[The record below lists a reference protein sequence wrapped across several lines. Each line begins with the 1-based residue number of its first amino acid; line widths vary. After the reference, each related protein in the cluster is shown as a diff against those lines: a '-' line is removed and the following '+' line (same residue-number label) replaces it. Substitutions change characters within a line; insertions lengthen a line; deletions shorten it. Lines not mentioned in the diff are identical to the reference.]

1 MSNVAT
7 GGPEDVTALMQYDII
22 PLLTAFLIE
31 NSPGIADQAIWAVGN
46 LAGDSP
52 GLRDQL
58 IDSGGVDAV
67 IHFINNTE
75 NRNNLIQAVWALSN
89 ICRGTPLPDY
99 TKISKAV
106 PVMCKIVSLNILDE
120 QNLSDCLWAI
130 SYSID
135 GPKDRIVPFVE
146 SKAIPNV
153 IQNAKSHLLSIASP
167 ALRILGTTSTGNEVL
182 TQALLDNKILD
193 TFEELL
199 DSKKSL
205 VRREVCWTLSNIAA
219 GTRLQIE
226 MLLER

>member
-1 MSNVAT
+1 
-7 GGPEDVTALMQYDII
+7 
-22 PLLTAFLIE
+22 
-31 NSPGIADQAIWAVGN
+31 
-46 LAGDSP
+46 
-52 GLRDQL
+52 
-58 IDSGGVDAV
+58 
-67 IHFINNTE
+67 
-75 NRNNLIQAVWALSN
+75 
-89 ICRGTPLPDY
+89 
-99 TKISKAV
+99 
-106 PVMCKIVSLNILDE
+106 MCKIVSLNILDE

-135 GPKDRIVPFVE
+135 GPKDRILPFVE

-182 TQALLDNKILD
+182 TQVLLDNKILD

-219 GTRLQIE
+219 GTRPQIE
-226 MLLER
+226 MLLGREQLIDKVLMLFELDSSEVKREICYIFANMTFLGDRGKVKQLILSK